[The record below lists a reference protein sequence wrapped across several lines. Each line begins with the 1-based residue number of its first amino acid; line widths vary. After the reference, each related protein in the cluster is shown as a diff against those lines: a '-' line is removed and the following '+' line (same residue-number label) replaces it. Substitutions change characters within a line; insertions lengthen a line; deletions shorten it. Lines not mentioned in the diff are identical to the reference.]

1 MDLHRDRRRALLSWL
16 FVCALLALCGVLG
29 VLQYHWIGEVTVAAR
44 DRLRGTL
51 QASLIRTSADFNSEL
66 VAACGAILPASAY
79 DDARDLQ
86 QQVASQYAAWKPNA
100 RHAQMFRAIA
110 V

>member
-1 MDLHRDRRRALLSWL
+1 MDMRKNTRQATLSWL

-51 QASLIRTSADFNSEL
+51 QASLIRSAQEFNTEL
-66 VAACGAILPASAY
+66 VAACGAIMPAGSFE
-79 DDARDLQ
+79 DTRDLQ
-86 QQVASQYAAWKPNA
+86 QQVSAQYLEWKKN
-100 RHAQMFRAIA
+100 
-110 V
+110 